1 MSADIALAT
10 PNPAAGIAA
19 AGLLEVR
26 DVVVRYGGV
35 DAVCGMSLDAAPG
48 EIVGLIGPNGAGKSS
63 LLASIGGQHRPSAGK
78 VMFNGR
84 DITRWL
90 PYKRARLGISRTFQ
104 MTSEFVGLTVFE
116 NLVVAGRGAPGSSLR
131 RVVCTP
137 RANRGAEKRA
147 KADAWRLL
155 ETLRFTHA
163 ANSYGSELSGGERRI
178 VEILR
183 CMMQKPAILLLDEPT
198 VGVAPHLVPGIVED
212 LRTIASTGVA
222 LVFVEH
228 SLEVVSNL
236 SDRVVV
242 MAEGREIA
250 AGTFDEV
257 AAMREVRLAY
267 LG

>member
-1 MSADIALAT
+1 MPAETALAAAD
-10 PNPAAGIAA
+10 PAAGGA
-19 AGLLEVR
+19 AGLLQVR
-26 DVVVRYGGV
+26 DVIVRYGGA
-35 DAVCGMSLDAAPG
+35 DAVRGMSLDVEPG

-63 LLASIGGQHRPSAGK
+63 LLASIGGQHRPSAGTVVFK
-78 VMFNGR
+78 GR

-90 PYKRARLGISRTFQ
+90 PYRRARLGISRTFQ
-104 MTSEFVGLTVFE
+104 MTSEFAGLTVFE
-116 NLVVAGRGAPGSSLR
+116 NLVVAGRGATGSALS
-131 RVVCTP
+131 RVMFTP
-137 RANRGAEKRA
+137 RANRGAEERA

-155 ETLRFTHA
+155 DTLHFTHA
-163 ANSYGSELSGGERRI
+163 ANAYGSELSGGERRI

-183 CMMQKPAILLLDEPT
+183 CMMQAPAILLLDEPT
-198 VGVAPHLVPGIVED
+198 VGVAPHLVPGIVAD
-212 LRTIASTGVA
+212 LRTIAETGVA

-228 SLEVVSNL
+228 SLEVVSQL

-257 AAMREVRLAY
+257 AVMREVRLAY